1 MASKSR
7 KALPR
12 QATPVLNPQSLL
24 VSLQTQLDND
34 VELRASLSN
43 DIDDITTG
51 SNAHLEQLLDVA
63 ATIEDDINEL
73 FCDLSLLAHTIKVY
87 SIASGTSERGD
98 LDLSEITGVFMK
110 IAPDCSEWETRFH
123 DHFKRIWSMKRM
135 IVQH

>member
-12 QATPVLNPQSLL
+12 QAAPVLNPQSLFAN
-24 VSLQTQLDND
+24 LQSQLDND
-34 VELRASLSN
+34 VELRTSLSG
-43 DIDDITTG
+43 DLDEISSG

-63 ATIEDDINEL
+63 SMIEDDINEVL
-73 FCDLSLLAHTIKVY
+73 CDLSLLAHTIKLY

-98 LDLSEITGVFMK
+98 LDLSEITSVFSK
-110 IAPDCSEWETRFH
+110 IAPDCCEWETRFH
-123 DHFKRIWSMKRM
+123 DHFKRLWSMKRM